1 MEEFMRGTN
10 QAKEMKRRASQRR
23 AWWAGSSLETD
34 DRYGGA
40 DLASGQFGIGADP
53 ATKQAT

>member
-1 MEEFMRGTN
+1 MEEFMRGTK
-10 QAKEMKRRASQRR
+10 QAKEMKRRASQHR

-40 DLASGQFGIGADP
+40 DLASGQIDLG
-53 ATKQAT
+53 